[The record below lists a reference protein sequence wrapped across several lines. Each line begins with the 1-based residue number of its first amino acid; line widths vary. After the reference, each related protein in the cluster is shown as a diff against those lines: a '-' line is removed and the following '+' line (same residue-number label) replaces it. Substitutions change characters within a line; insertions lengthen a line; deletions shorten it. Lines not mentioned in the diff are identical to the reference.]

1 MGPLAD
7 APRRRRALS
16 HQAGALRSDGAAAS
30 TAVLAAAFRAAREAD
45 PRELTHGFHSYP
57 ARFHPL
63 LVRTL
68 LRAGARAGMVICD
81 PFCGSGTTLVETLLV
96 GGRGMGSD
104 LNPLALEL
112 ARIKALAP
120 TAAHRRLPDE
130 LVTHAQRLAAE
141 SLARVKARRR
151 TLTSGEQWDD
161 PAMYAPHVFRELV
174 GLRELLDDPPG
185 GALPP
190 LSRRALMLCF
200 SAILIK
206 VSRQPSETGRG
217 TQERTI
223 GKGLPTR
230 LFERKAIELADRLR
244 ALHAQVPAGT
254 PGPLVQ
260 QADARRL
267 RHVEAGSVQLIV
279 TSPPYLGT
287 YDYAEHH
294 QRRMGWL
301 GLRAG
306 ALRENE
312 IGARRKTQDAA
323 QALATWQA
331 ELDAVVGEWRRV
343 LAPGAS
349 AFVIIGDSR
358 VGQTEIP
365 GDRALREAAARAS
378 LALVGVVSEAR
389 RRANGSRAGDEHLV
403 ELRAST

>member
-16 HQAGALRSDGAAAS
+16 HQAGALRRDGVRESTSLLAS
-30 TAVLAAAFRAAREAD
+30 AFRAAREAD
-45 PRELTHGFHSYP
+45 ARELTHGFHSYP

-68 LRAGARAGMVICD
+68 LGARARAGMIVCD

-96 GGRGMGSD
+96 GGRGVGSD

-130 LVTHAQRLAAE
+130 LTTYAQRIADE
-141 SLARVKARRR
+141 SRARVKARKR
-151 TLTSGEQWDD
+151 TRTSGGEWDD

-185 GALPP
+185 GALSP
-190 LSRRALMLCF
+190 LLRRALLLCF

-206 VSRQPSETGRG
+206 VSRQSSETGQG
-217 TQERTI
+217 TQERAI
-223 GKGLPTR
+223 GKALPTR

-244 ALHAQVPAGT
+244 ALHARVPAGT
-254 PGPLVQ
+254 PGPIVQ

-267 RHVEAGSVQLIV
+267 RHVESASVPLIV

-287 YDYAEHH
+287 YDYASHH

-312 IGARRKTQDAA
+312 IGARRRAQDATV
-323 QALATWQA
+323 ALRSWQT
-331 ELDAVVGEWRRV
+331 ELDAVVAEWRRV
-343 LAPGAS
+343 LVPGGS

-365 GDRALREAAARAS
+365 GDRALREAASRVG
-378 LALVGVVSEAR
+378 LELVGVVSEER

-403 ELRAST
+403 ELRAPA